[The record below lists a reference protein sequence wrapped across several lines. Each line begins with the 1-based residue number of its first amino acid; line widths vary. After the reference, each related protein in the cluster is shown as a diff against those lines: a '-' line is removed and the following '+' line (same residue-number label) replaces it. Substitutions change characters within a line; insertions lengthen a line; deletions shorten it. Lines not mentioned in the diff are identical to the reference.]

1 MDGQAP
7 MVSLVKKTDEL
18 AIATDEEKPG
28 RRLTGRTATLVN
40 IVAVGVAVLAL
51 WQTFRPLSYGSQYY
65 LIIFLGVTLP
75 LIFLLYRSGLP
86 QRDTDRPSPADWLL
100 AALALVTCL
109 YPVLP
114 FGGGYNAFLD
124 RQGELATVDTVMGTV
139 PLLLILEAT
148 RRTTGWILPF
158 VCLIFLAYGYYGG
171 YLPQSWEI

>member
-1 MDGQAP
+1 MHGQAP
-7 MVSLVKKTDEL
+7 IDEAARPKVSLVKKTDEL
-18 AIATDEEKPG
+18 APVASLGDKPAIATDEEKPG

-40 IVAVGVAVLAL
+40 IVAVGVAALAL

-86 QRDTDRPSPADWLL
+86 QRDPDRPSPADWLL

-124 RQGELATVDTVMGTV
+124 RQGELATVDTVMGTIL
-139 PLLLILEAT
+139 LLLILEAT
-148 RRTTGWILPF
+148 RRTTGWI
-158 VCLIFLAYGYYGG
+158 
-171 YLPQSWEI
+171 